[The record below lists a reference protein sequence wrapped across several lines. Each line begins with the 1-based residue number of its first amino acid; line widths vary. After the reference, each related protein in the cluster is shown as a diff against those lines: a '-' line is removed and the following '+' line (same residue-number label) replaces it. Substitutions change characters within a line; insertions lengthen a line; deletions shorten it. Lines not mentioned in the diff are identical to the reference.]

1 MLKSKKEANEYK
13 NCSLIKLKSVRMIYR
28 FLSYTNLDN
37 VNFFFTFFV
46 LGFFVFLFNEAN
58 ILTSSLFVIF
68 HYFFFWK
75 YLILNK
81 KFKLVNDKDREEIE
95 EVIFFLDGF
104 IKNKKPPI
112 K

>member
-1 MLKSKKEANEYK
+1 MLKSKEEANEYK

-28 FLSYTNLDN
+28 FLSYMSLDN

-46 LGFFVFLFNEAN
+46 LGFFVFLFNEVN

-81 KFKLVNDKDREEIE
+81 KFKLVNDKDKKEIE
-95 EVIFFLDGF
+95 EVIFFLDEF
-104 IKNKKPPI
+104 IKNKKPHQ
-112 K
+112 

>member
-1 MLKSKKEANEYK
+1 MLKSKEEANEYK

-28 FLSYTNLDN
+28 FLSYMSLDN

-46 LGFFVFLFNEAN
+46 LGFFVFLFNEVN
-58 ILTSSLFVIF
+58 ILTSSLFFIF

-81 KFKLVNDKDREEIE
+81 KFKLVNDKDKKEIE
-95 EVIFFLDGF
+95 EVIFFLDEF
-104 IKNKKPPI
+104 IKNKKPHQ
-112 K
+112 